1 MDTRPLLT
9 SAGLELF
16 GALVAEGA
24 VQTLAIV
31 EDFDV
36 LEDRGRWLNLHPR
49 NSPVLVPIPAPLEIA
64 APYPTLHNGPLP
76 LGRFIDCH
84 TPSPL

>member
-36 LEDRGRWLNLHPR
+36 LEDRAFGLL
-49 NSPVLVPIPAPLEIA
+49 A
-64 APYPTLHNGPLP
+64 AGGT
-76 LGRFIDCH
+76 
-84 TPSPL
+84 S